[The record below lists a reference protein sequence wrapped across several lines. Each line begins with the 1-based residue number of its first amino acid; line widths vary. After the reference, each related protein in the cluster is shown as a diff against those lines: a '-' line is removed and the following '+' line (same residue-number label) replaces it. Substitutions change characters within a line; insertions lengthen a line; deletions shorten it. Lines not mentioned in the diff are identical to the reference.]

1 MQPKHRLVVAKRLED
16 HKRSRLLHPPLYFKQ
31 WLQVFLIFHTFL
43 FFFTVCSHPA
53 DIIFAVESRGS
64 TTEFDL
70 QLNYVKKMVTNLK
83 ISRDHTRV
91 ALISYAHEVH
101 LKFGFNDFLDSD
113 SLVQG
118 LSEIK
123 NDFNR
128 STEVKFSSVYETAL
142 IAFYESRPT
151 AAKAIVLLTFAK
163 NITQS
168 SVMENLL
175 SNMKIQ
181 GISISL
187 VAMRNKT
194 NLSNLVSLVEHEH
207 SIYTG
212 TLTDTIPW
220 IVDGICLGTLILLIL
235 VYFYLCQGVKAKNVF
250 LVANLLKI
258 HNQNNAFLLDSHLK
272 KTGKYIVN
280 PTSTLSSSAMTQNF
294 NSSVAIIIQPTS
306 SFSGKCNTM

>member
-1 MQPKHRLVVAKRLED
+1 M
-16 HKRSRLLHPPLYFKQ
+16 
-31 WLQVFLIFHTFL
+31 
-43 FFFTVCSHPA
+43 CSHPA
-53 DIIFAVESRGS
+53 DIIFAVEVRGS

-70 QLNYVKKMVTNLK
+70 QLNYVKTMVTNLK

-91 ALISYAHEVH
+91 ALISYAREVH

-123 NDFNR
+123 NNFNR
-128 STEVKFSSVYETAL
+128 STEVQFASVYETAL

-163 NITQS
+163 NVTQS
-168 SVMENLL
+168 SEMENLL
-175 SNMKIQ
+175 SIMKSE

-235 VYFYLCQGVKAKNVF
+235 FYFICVKG
-250 LVANLLKI
+250 LK
-258 HNQNNAFLLDSHLK
+258 LK
-272 KTGKYIVN
+272 MY
-280 PTSTLSSSAMTQNF
+280 F
-294 NSSVAIIIQPTS
+294 
-306 SFSGKCNTM
+306 